1 MDIFAD
7 FAARV
12 AATLKTLYP
21 EASEELIAR
30 AVVEPPRDPGHG
42 DLSSNAAMVV
52 AKPLGKNPR
61 EIATAL
67 AEHFKADPD
76 VTSVEVAGPGFLNF
90 RLAEP
95 VWHRVLKSIDTLGGA
110 YGQADIGA
118 GEKVNVEY
126 VSANPTG
133 PMHVGHTRGAVFG
146 DALASLLDY
155 VGYDVSREFYT
166 NDAGGQVDVLA
177 QSAFLRYR
185 EALGE
190 TIEIPKGLYPGDYLK
205 PVAASLV
212 AEFGDA
218 LLSQSEAE
226 WLPLVKERVLAA
238 MMELIRSDLAELG
251 VKHEVFFSERTLH
264 GPEGDIAKTLN
275 WLRDEGLVYQ
285 GKLDPP
291 KGQVD
296 EDWEDREQ
304 TLFRA
309 KDFGD
314 DVDRALLKSD
324 GSYTYFAADIA
335 YHRNKY
341 LRGFK
346 HMIIVLGADHSGY
359 VKRLQAAVK
368 AVSGGE
374 GDIDVKIMQLVRLMR
389 AGEPVTMSK
398 RSGDFIR
405 LSDLVE
411 EVGADATRFML
422 LYRRN
427 EQAMDFDFALVKEHT
442 RDNPVFYVQYAHA
455 RTCSVF
461 RTAES
466 ELPALNLDAEHLAA
480 APLELLVSPADIE
493 LIKVV
498 AQWPRTVT
506 AAALAHEP
514 HRIAFYL
521 YEVAA
526 AFHAFWAKGKDD
538 KTLRFVNPE
547 DLKLSLARLALVG
560 AVRQVLVNGL
570 TVLGVSAP
578 QELS

>member
-12 AATLKTLYP
+12 AAQLKTLHP
-21 EASEELIAR
+21 EASDELIAR
-30 AVVEPPRDPGHG
+30 AVVEPPREASHG
-42 DLSSNAAMVV
+42 DLSSNAAMLV
-52 AKPLGKNPR
+52 AKPLGRNPR

-67 AEHFKADPD
+67 AEHFRADPD
-76 VTSVEVAGPGFLNF
+76 VVSVEVAGPGFLNF
-90 RLAEP
+90 RLTEP
-95 VWHRVLKSIDTLGGA
+95 VWHRVLKSVDTLGTA
-110 YGQADIGA
+110 YGQASLGK
-118 GEKVNVEY
+118 GSKVNVEY

-155 VGYDVSREFYT
+155 VGFDVTREYYI
-166 NDAGGQVDVLA
+166 NDAGGQVDILA
-177 QSAFLRYR
+177 RSAFLRYR

-190 TIEIPKGLYPGDYLK
+190 VIEIPKGFYPGDYLK
-205 PVAASLV
+205 SVGEALAS
-212 AEFGDA
+212 EFAGTLRWKPD
-218 LLSQSEAE
+218 EE
-226 WLPLVKERVLAA
+226 WLPIVKDRVLAA
-238 MMELIRSDLAELG
+238 MLELIKTDLANLG
-251 VKHEVFFSERTLH
+251 VQHDVFFSERTLH
-264 GPEGDIAKTLN
+264 GQGGDIDLTLD
-275 WLRDEGLVYQ
+275 WLRGKDLVYQ
-285 GKLDPP
+285 GSLERP
-291 KGQVD
+291 KGQAD
-296 EDWEDREQ
+296 DDWEDREQ

-309 KDFGD
+309 RDYGD
-314 DVDRALLKSD
+314 DTDRALVKSD

-346 HMIIVLGADHSGY
+346 HMINVLGADHSGY

-374 GDIDVKIMQLVRLMR
+374 ADMDVKIMQLVRLLKN
-389 AGEPVTMSK
+389 GEPFKMSK
-398 RSGDFIR
+398 RSGDLVL
-405 LSDLVE
+405 LSDVVE
-411 EVGADATRFML
+411 EVGRDATRFML
-422 LYRRN
+422 LFRRN

-455 RTCSVF
+455 RTCSIF

-466 ELPALNLDAEHLAA
+466 ELPALDFGPAALSA
-480 APLELLVSPADIE
+480 APLELLVSAADIE
-493 LIKVV
+493 LIRTL

-521 YEVAA
+521 HELAA

-538 KTLRFVNPE
+538 RTLRFVNPE
-547 DLKLSLARLALVG
+547 DLKLTMARLALVG

-578 QELS
+578 EELS